1 MIFDK
6 HENLKYKFGNRLFWA
21 EGYYASTVGLYMIC
35 NTYSE
40 WENHVK
46 EIVNTNIFNRKDFLH
61 WLYDKRN
68 FEELMS

>member
-1 MIFDK
+1 
-6 HENLKYKFGNRLFWA
+6 
-21 EGYYASTVGLYMIC
+21 MIC

-68 FEELMS
+68 FEELMP